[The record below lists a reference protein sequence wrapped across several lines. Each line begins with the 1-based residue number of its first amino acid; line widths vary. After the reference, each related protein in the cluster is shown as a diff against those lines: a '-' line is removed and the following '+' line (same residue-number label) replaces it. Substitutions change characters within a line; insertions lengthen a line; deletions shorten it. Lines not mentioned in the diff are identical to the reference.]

1 MMKLN
6 FYTFIAIVLAINL
19 VGCKSDDCPPNVVDN
34 TSPIVWKKAFEKTD
48 LSSSP
53 MYFNGSVIVGHP
65 SDEAV
70 YKVYAYDAISGDT
83 LWQQSIDMLGK
94 FEPNFKDEVFLI
106 GDKVILSEAH
116 DLCVIDANTGDIL
129 WYKTKIGLNSRCC
142 EIDGF
147 LYRSDEV
154 NNNISTLYRFDINT
168 GNEEKL
174 FTINRTEY
182 GSNYSP
188 GLLMPIKWTHP
199 SGDEILVLQNR
210 SYGWFT
216 DMESKM
222 DILAWNLT
230 ADSMLWY
237 RESLDGFSSTARPA
251 ISGNKVY
258 FYGDHHAYCINPA
271 NGETIWKYFIGNGAE
286 DDFNTANILIVDDKL
301 IVKPNNDHMYAVNK
315 ETGEQIWFNEDTGA
329 SPGLLILH
337 KDTIWFCSA
346 GIYSIDANTGEKL
359 IDDWTNN
366 YKGSWL
372 FPVAHHP
379 TNGYI
384 YTSDASYLYCL
395 DPRYMK

>member
-6 FYTFIAIVLAINL
+6 FYTFIAIVLTINL
-19 VGCKSDDCPPNVVDN
+19 VGCKPDDCPPDVVD

-48 LSSSP
+48 LTSTP
-53 MYFNGSVIVGHP
+53 IFYNNLIIAGHP
-65 SDEAV
+65 SLSD
-70 YKVYAYDAISGDT
+70 YTVYAYDGMSGDSVWSVD
-83 LWQQSIDMLGK
+83 LIPGGK
-94 FEPNFKDEVFLI
+94 FEPRSGEETVLYQDKIVFSDGFSFFVLSAGSGEVLWWEKKENFNSNV
-106 GDKVILSEAH
+106 
-116 DLCVIDANTGDIL
+116 CVIDGYIYKTDYVSKNTSSLYRYDLNTG
-129 WYKTKIGLNSRCC
+129 T
-142 EIDGF
+142 
-147 LYRSDEV
+147 
-154 NNNISTLYRFDINT
+154 
-168 GNEEKL
+168 EEKL
-174 FTINRTEY
+174 FTIDRSEY

-188 GLLMPIKWTHP
+188 RLLMPIKWTHP

-237 RESLDGFSSTARPA
+237 RESLDGFSSTTRPA
-251 ISGNKVY
+251 ISGDKVY

-301 IVKPNNDHMYAVNK
+301 IVKPDNEHIHAVDK
-315 ETGEQIWFNEDTGA
+315 ETGERIWLNENTEAG
-329 SPGLLILH
+329 PGLLTLH

-346 GIYSIDANTGEKL
+346 GIYGIDASTGKKL

-366 YKGSWL
+366 LRGSWL